1 MNSSTTTLLNSEMAK
16 SETHNS
22 YIDMVDHPAHVKKL
36 TLKQLE
42 QLAKEFL
49 EGHAASIGSEGVCGV
64 ALGEEELVQ
73 VGGEQLLRWVPNRHG
88 SRLL

>member
-1 MNSSTTTLLNSEMAK
+1 MQPLRS
-16 SETHNS
+16 
-22 YIDMVDHPAHVKKL
+22 VGVFVGG
-36 TLKQLE
+36 E